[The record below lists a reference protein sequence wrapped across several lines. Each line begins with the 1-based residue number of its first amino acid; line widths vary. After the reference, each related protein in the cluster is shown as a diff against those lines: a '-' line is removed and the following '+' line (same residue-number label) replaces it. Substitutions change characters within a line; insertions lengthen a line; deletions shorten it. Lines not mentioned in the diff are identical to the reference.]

1 MENQENPNLIFS
13 ARIFGGVGN
22 QLFQIAIAFAFAKKY
37 KSRLIFEKKVYG
49 EYRIDNQGCHP
60 SKYYS
65 TLYKKLEFVDWLN
78 PRELIDEKTFLA
90 YDVQPEVASV
100 ISRLNTFSLVDSLIS
115 KQNENPLLIT
125 FGGHWQSVNYFKD
138 CREDVKKL
146 FTPNEGIVE
155 YLKKNTTFF
164 EKFPELMEDNDFC
177 FIGVRRGDYI
187 KHVFFH
193 NPCGFH
199 YYSTA
204 MSIMNKKRY
213 YIASDDYEWCK
224 RKFVGEQYRFL
235 EVEDDLIQ
243 LYVTGLFKNYIISN
257 STFHWW
263 GSFFTIYENPFIIA
277 PDKWAFSHGGTLQ
290 EYYTIYRPE
299 MNVLERPVEID

>member
-1 MENQENPNLIFS
+1 MEIQTNQNLIFS
-13 ARIFGGVGN
+13 ARLFGGIGN
-22 QLFQIAIAFAFAKKY
+22 QLFQVALAYAFAKKY
-37 KSRLIFEKKVYG
+37 NARLLFETKVYG
-49 EYRIDNQGCHP
+49 EYRIDNQGSPP
-60 SKYYS
+60 SRYYS
-65 TLYKKLEFVDWLN
+65 TLYKKIEFADWLK
-78 PRELIDEKTFLA
+78 PTEYVPEKFFLS
-90 YDVQPEVASV
+90 YDLTPD
-100 ISRLNTFSLVDSLIS
+100 VDALIS
-115 KQNENPLLIT
+115 KQTENPKIVS

-146 FTPNEGIVE
+146 FTPTEGIIE
-155 YLKKNTTFF
+155 YLKNNTSFF

-177 FIGVRRGDYI
+177 FIGVRRGDFI
-187 KHVFFH
+187 RHASFH

-224 RKFVGEQYRFL
+224 RKFVGDQYRFL

-299 MNVLERPVEID
+299 MNILDRYVEID